1 VSASAR
7 GFAFICLLRD
17 DLEARGLAG
26 LLESLARSSSEVAFI
41 FLVPQVRGLD
51 FFAASARQTE
61 VDRWW
66 GHNVPPSF
74 VPVYLICHEEGL
86 AGWLR
91 GVDGV
96 AMVAANER
104 SRAAYKSWT
113 VVDAEPGEAPLAL
126 AEAAIMRFG
135 APKASAQ
142 PTLADIFDRRDA
154 RMVAGLRSDPSLG
167 GRARPK
173 FPPLVHVDGIRA
185 DTSRSGSAAAPDPTD
200 VLDAESGTV
209 TSDPTSDGGGSEAK
223 QVIDGRS
230 GPRHRLQILKKR
242 TGGPA
247 VTDAEIP
254 SRVRLARWRRR

>member
-1 VSASAR
+1 MSASAR

-66 GHNVPPSF
+66 GHHVPPEF

-86 AGWLR
+86 ASWLH

-96 AMVAANER
+96 AMVAANDR
-104 SRAAYKSWT
+104 SGAAYNSWI
-113 VVDAEPGEAPLAL
+113 VVDAEPVEAPLAL
-126 AEAAIMRFG
+126 AEAAIVRFG
-135 APKASAQ
+135 IPNTSAQ
-142 PTLADIFDRRDA
+142 PSLADIFDRRDA
-154 RMVAGLRSDPSLG
+154 RMVADLRSDPSLA
-167 GRARPK
+167 GRTRPK
-173 FPPLVHVDGIRA
+173 FPPLIHVDGVRA
-185 DTSRSGSAAAPDPTD
+185 DTTRSHSATAPDPTD

-209 TSDPTSDGGGSEAK
+209 KSDAPSDGGGSQAK
-223 QVIDGRS
+223 QAMDSKS
-230 GPRHRLQILKKR
+230 GSRQRIQMPNKR

-247 VTDAEIP
+247 TNAGIP
-254 SRVRLARWRRR
+254 NRVRLARWRRR